1 MSTTDFQLDEFLDA
15 APVGESDPTTSFD
28 SGAGS
33 SSSEAWKEEGYTGTI
48 DYRIR
53 QLSYSSLLTLHSC
66 PRKFQ
71 LNRLRST
78 HRAEEDARST
88 ITFAYGH
95 VVGEAI
101 QLALTGI
108 SKEQIIWRM
117 FLMWHTDLLARDDK
131 GNKSFWEACV
141 ALDKFMSLR
150 EQGFLNDYELVYF
163 QGRPACELSF
173 CIQLPDGFRLRG
185 FVDAVLRHRIS
196 GKILVLE
203 CKTTGSSTL
212 NPASY
217 KNSAQAIGYS
227 IVLDHL
233 FPELSA
239 YEVLYLVYMS
249 KEREFNPIPF
259 TKTYL
264 QRALWIRELLLD
276 VEIIRMY
283 EDAGV
288 YPMHGESCHQ
298 YYRESEISVGG
309 QSMTIRAGECEF
321 FQTCTLSTGYLTKP
335 CTPEEE
341 DKTEYQVV
349 IGLADL
355 LDTQLEKLGT

>member
-1 MSTTDFQLDEFLDA
+1 MSTTDFQLDQFLDA
-15 APVGESDPTTSFD
+15 APVGSFD
-28 SGAGS
+28 IAESIDGRTDQPS
-33 SSSEAWKEEGYTGTI
+33 TETFREEGYTGTT

-53 QLSYSSLLTLHSC
+53 QLSYSSLLNLHSC

-71 LNRLRST
+71 LNRLRTS
-78 HRAEEDARST
+78 HRSEEDLRST

-101 QLALTGI
+101 QLALTGL
-108 SKEQIIWRM
+108 SKEQIVWKM

-141 ALDKFMSLR
+141 ALDKFLSLR
-150 EQGFLNDYELVYF
+150 EQGFLNEYELVYY
-163 QGRPACELSF
+163 QDRPACELSF
-173 CIQLPDGFRLRG
+173 CIELPDGFRLRG
-185 FVDAVLRHRIS
+185 FVDAVLRHRTS

-212 NPASY
+212 NPAVY

-227 IVLDHL
+227 IVLDHM
-233 FPELSA
+233 FPEMSS
-239 YEVLYLVYMS
+239 YEVLYLIYTT
-249 KEREFNPIPF
+249 KDREYNPIPF

-276 VEIIRMY
+276 VEMIKLY
-283 EDAGV
+283 EAAEV
-288 YPMHGESCHQ
+288 YPMHGESCFSFF
-298 YYRESEISVGG
+298 R
-309 QSMTIRAGECEF
+309 ECEY
-321 FQTCTLSTGYLTKP
+321 FQTCTLSTDYLTKP

-341 DKTEYQVV
+341 DRTDYQVR

-355 LDTQLEKLGT
+355 LDTQLEKLG

>member
-1 MSTTDFQLDEFLDA
+1 MQSVEDFLSDTVPDLGVQPGDSAGFLDEGTDSTPRDLFRE
-15 APVGESDPTTSFD
+15 PGYEGTT
-28 SGAGS
+28 
-33 SSSEAWKEEGYTGTI
+33 

-78 HRAEEDARST
+78 HRTEEDQRSS

-101 QLALTGI
+101 QLALSGL
-108 SKEQIIWRM
+108 SKEQIVWKM
-117 FLMWHTDLLARDDK
+117 FLMWHTDLLARDEK

-141 ALDKFMSLR
+141 ALDKFISLR
-150 EQGFLNDYELVYF
+150 EQGFLNEYELVYY
-163 QGRPACELSF
+163 QDRPACELSF
-173 CIQLPDGFRLRG
+173 CIELPDGFRLRG
-185 FVDAVLRHRIS
+185 FVDAVLRHRVS

-203 CKTTGSSTL
+203 CKTTGSSAL
-212 NPASY
+212 NPATY

-239 YEVLYLVYMS
+239 YEVLYLIYTT
-249 KEREFNPIPF
+249 KDREYNPIPF

-276 VEIIRMY
+276 VEMIRLY
-283 EDAGV
+283 EGAGV
-288 YPMHGESCHQ
+288 YPMHGESCFN
-298 YYRESEISVGG
+298 YFR
-309 QSMTIRAGECEF
+309 ECEF
-321 FQTCTLSTGYLTKP
+321 FQTCTLSTSYLTKP
-335 CTPEEE
+335 CTPEEQ

-355 LDTQLEKLGT
+355 LNTQLEKLS

>member
-1 MSTTDFQLDEFLDA
+1 MSTTDFQLDQFLDA
-15 APVGESDPTTSFD
+15 TPVGELGPLTFDYDRTSITGGETFR
-28 SGAGS
+28 
-33 SSSEAWKEEGYTGTI
+33 EEGYTGNT

-78 HRAEEDARST
+78 HRTEEDQRST

-101 QLALTGI
+101 QLALTGL
-108 SKEQIIWRM
+108 SKEQIIWKM
-117 FLMWHTDLLARDDK
+117 FLMWHTDLLARDEK
-131 GNKSFWEACV
+131 GNKSFWEAV
-141 ALDKFMSLR
+141 TALDRFTALR
-150 EQGFLNDYELVYF
+150 EQGFLNEYELVYF

-203 CKTTGSSTL
+203 CKTTGSSAL
-212 NPASY
+212 NPATY

-233 FPELSA
+233 FPEMSS
-239 YEVLYLVYMS
+239 YEVLYLIYTTRD
-249 KEREFNPIPF
+249 REYNPIPF

-276 VEIIRMY
+276 VEMIKLY

-288 YPMHGESCHQ
+288 YPMHGESCFSFF
-298 YYRESEISVGG
+298 R
-309 QSMTIRAGECEF
+309 ECEF
-321 FQTCTLSTGYLTKP
+321 FQTCTLSTDYLTKP

-341 DKTEYQVV
+341 DRTEYQVV

-355 LDTQLEKLGT
+355 LDTQLEKLS